1 MFIVG
6 VILLLVITVFVLE
19 NRSPV
24 TIEFLAWRYD
34 TQVGLA
40 LVAAAVVGAVVI
52 YFSGLLKQRDLRAQ
66 ARAAEAKVR
75 ELERQQR
82 LAERPAASGEGQP
95 AAHP

>member
-82 LAERPAASGEGQP
+82 LAERQAASGEGQP

>member
-24 TIEFLAWRYD
+24 TIEFLAWQYN

-66 ARAAEAKVR
+66 ARTAEAKLR

-82 LAERPAASGEGQP
+82 LAERQAASGEGQP
-95 AAHP
+95 APHP